1 MVSALFVAVGLFIS
15 ETRSVVDSSVV
26 VVVVV
31 EREEVREAVVVVLID
46 LGLMVVVFRLRT
58 EPKVG
63 LLK

>member
-15 ETRSVVDSSVV
+15 ETRSVVDV

>member
-1 MVSALFVAVGLFIS
+1 MVSALFVAVGLFIR
-15 ETRSVVDSSVV
+15 ETRSVVDVV
-26 VVVVV
+26 VGVVV

>member
-1 MVSALFVAVGLFIS
+1 MVSALFVAVGLFIM

-26 VVVVV
+26 VVVV
-31 EREEVREAVVVVLID
+31 EMEEVREAVVVVLIG

>member
-26 VVVVV
+26 VVVV
-31 EREEVREAVVVVLID
+31 EMEEVREAVVVVLIG

>member
-15 ETRSVVDSSVV
+15 ETRSVVDV

-31 EREEVREAVVVVLID
+31 EREEVREAVVVELID

>member
-15 ETRSVVDSSVV
+15 ETRSVVDSSV

>member
-1 MVSALFVAVGLFIS
+1 MVSALFVAVGLFIR

-26 VVVVV
+26 VVVV
-31 EREEVREAVVVVLID
+31 ECEEVREAVVVVLID

>member
-26 VVVVV
+26 VVVV
-31 EREEVREAVVVVLID
+31 EMEEVREAVVVVLID

>member
-31 EREEVREAVVVVLID
+31 REEVREAVVVVLID

>member
-1 MVSALFVAVGLFIS
+1 MVSALFVAVGLFIR
-15 ETRSVVDSSVV
+15 ETFSVVDV

-31 EREEVREAVVVVLID
+31 EREDVREAVVVVLID